1 MLKNVKYI
9 LTTHSL
15 NKMPQDDLKEYV
27 IVGRSNVG
35 KSTFINAITNNKSM
49 AKISS
54 KPGKTK
60 AISFFSVDDKYRIVD
75 IPGYGYAKV
84 SKQQKMIFGEM
95 IDDFFSKR
103 KNIFKIILLLDI
115 RRGMTKDDEEM
126 VNYFIHSKIPFIV
139 IGTKLDKVNQS
150 IKIKFEREIQDK
162 LGTTPIMYSSVK
174 KTNLNKIEL
183 LFGDD

>member
-1 MLKNVKYI
+1 
-9 LTTHSL
+9 
-15 NKMPQDDLKEYV
+15 MPQDDLDEYV

-35 KSTFINAITNNKSM
+35 KSTFINALTNNKNL

-60 AISFFSVDDKYRIVD
+60 AISFFDVDNKYRLVD

-84 SKQQKMIFGEM
+84 SKQQKIIFAEM
-95 IDDFFSKR
+95 IEDFFVGR

-126 VNYFIHSKIPFIV
+126 VSYFINSEIPFIV
-139 IGTKLDKVNQS
+139 IGTKLDKVTQS
-150 IKIKFEREIQDK
+150 VRIKFEREVASK
-162 LGTTPIMYSSVK
+162 LGTSPILYSSIK
-174 KTNLNKIEL
+174 KTNLDKIENI
-183 LFGDD
+183 FSDPI

>member
-9 LTTHSL
+9 LTTHVL
-15 NKMPQDDLKEYV
+15 EKMPQDDLNEYV

-35 KSTFINAITNNKSM
+35 KSTFINVLTNNKNM

-60 AISFFSVDDKYRIVD
+60 AISFFDVDGKYRIVD

-84 SKQQKMIFGEM
+84 SKQQKLIFSEM
-95 IDDFFSKR
+95 IDEFLSKR
-103 KNIFKIILLLDI
+103 KNILKVILLLDI

-126 VNYFIHSKIPFIV
+126 IGYFIYNETPFIV
-139 IGTKLDKVNQS
+139 IGTKLDKVTQS
-150 IKIKFEREIQDK
+150 ERIKFEREIIEK
-162 LGTTPIMYSSVK
+162 LGTNPILYSSIK
-174 KTNLNKIEL
+174 KTNLDKIENI
-183 LFGDD
+183 FV

>member
-1 MLKNVKYI
+1 MLKNVQYI
-9 LTTHSL
+9 STTHSL
-15 NKMPQDDLKEYV
+15 EKMPQDDKNEFV

-35 KSTFINAITNNKSM
+35 KSTFINVITNNRNM

-60 AISFFSVDDKYRIVD
+60 AISFFDVDDKYRLVD

-84 SKQQKMIFGEM
+84 SKQQKIIFGEM
-95 IDDFFSKR
+95 INDYFANR
-103 KNIFKIILLLDI
+103 KNIFKVIFLLDI

-126 VNYFIHSKIPFIV
+126 VEYFIHNEINFVV

-150 IKIKFEREIQDK
+150 EKIKFQREIMNK
-162 LGTTPIMYSSVK
+162 LGTNPIMYSSVK
-174 KTNLNKIEL
+174 KTNIKEIENI
-183 LFGDD
+183 FIYS